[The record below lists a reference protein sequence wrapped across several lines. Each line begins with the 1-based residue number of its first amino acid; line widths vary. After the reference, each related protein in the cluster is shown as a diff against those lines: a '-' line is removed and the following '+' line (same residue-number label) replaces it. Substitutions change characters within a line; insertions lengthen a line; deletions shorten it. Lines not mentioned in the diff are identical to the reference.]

1 MYQQEIKFFWPLTE
15 QIPLDLDYSGCCK
28 PKLSIFTGVG
38 QCQTTIVP
46 DYTKTVMSIN
56 SNYMTL
62 DVDYINVKVSKK
74 PNIFT
79 RGIYKLIGL
88 KWEVK

>member
-1 MYQQEIKFFWPLTE
+1 MYQKEIEFFWPLTE
-15 QIPLDLDYSGCCK
+15 QMPLDLDFNGCYNR
-28 PKLSIFTGVG
+28 PKYESR
-38 QCQTTIVP
+38 TTVSPLFEIRP
-46 DYTKTVMSIN
+46 NDTKTVMSIN

-62 DVDYINVKVSKK
+62 DVDYVNVKVSKK

>member
-1 MYQQEIKFFWPLTE
+1 MKQVEIEYFWPLTE
-15 QIPLDLDYSGCCK
+15 QIDLDLDFNGCYNR
-28 PKLSIFTGVG
+28 PPLFEIR
-38 QCQTTIVP
+38 P
-46 DYTKTVMSIN
+46 NDTKTVMSIN
-56 SNYMTL
+56 SNYITL
-62 DVDYINVKVSKK
+62 DVDYVNVKVSKK